1 MAKRV
6 TVDDIRQ
13 MNDIYYVCKSYAEVA
28 RQTGWS
34 ASTVAK
40 YVDKDYKTV
49 IVENIKRFNVET
61 DLPEFSTEIFKG
73 VENWG
78 ELCELSMEEVEELML
93 FKAEVEI

>member
-13 MNDIYYVCKSYAEVA
+13 MNDIYYVHKSYAEVA

-40 YVDKDYKTV
+40 YVDKNYLPEEQRE
-49 IVENIKRFNVET
+49 IIRFTPTKE
-61 DLPEFSTEIFKG
+61 LEEFSTAIFKG
-73 VENWG
+73 VENLG
-78 ELCELSMEEVEELML
+78 ELCVLSEEEKQEMLIFTRELD
-93 FKAEVEI
+93 I